1 LFLSDDCAWRALRA
15 AAMGNET
22 SRKPIKCLHNQPSP
36 SGSGLKSVVSE
47 PLDDRTDVLSFWYSL
62 MTSYRNPQG
71 KTKLVEH
78 SPSEIQH
85 VMILR
90 GEELMGVYG
99 IESGRPADEEI
110 ELRELHM
117 VDKRSR
123 CIRTMSMFKDKL
135 VSRKQAQVYEKPLR
149 LEVWHEKPGKRH
161 NGQVNAMVDFLIK
174 AILKRTQGGTASKIE
189 IETDVPSIFWPGSKS
204 ILSGPLDDHLDFER
218 LWQETVDMIKY
229 YTEELPGLRESV
241 VTAPEGEAGDD
252 FDTFTITHLVDRSET
267 IQPQGT
273 SSDKDEVE
281 WNVRNVFL
289 FKSKRLIEVEDW
301 GKKQAPLGA
310 PSRLFIGFLRDPL
323 RIEAWGEQSG
333 LRETRAG
340 AAVFWQGVINQCL
353 NRQCAQAEQAA
364 KEENPD

>member
-1 LFLSDDCAWRALRA
+1 
-15 AAMGNET
+15 MGNEA

-36 SGSGLKSVVSE
+36 SGNGLKSVVSD

-71 KTKLVEH
+71 KTQLVKN

-99 IESGRPADEEI
+99 VESGRPADEEI
-110 ELRELHM
+110 ELREIHM

-123 CIRTMSMFKDKL
+123 CIRTSSRYKDKL
-135 VSRKQAQVYEKPLR
+135 VSRKAAQVHEKPLT
-149 LEVWHEKPGKRH
+149 LEVWHEKPGKRS
-161 NGQVNAMVDFLIK
+161 NGQVSAMVDFLIK
-174 AILKRTQGGTASKIE
+174 AILMRTQGDTGAKID
-189 IETDVPSIFWPGSKS
+189 IESDVPSIFWPGSKS
-204 ILSGPLDDHLDFER
+204 ILSGPLDEHLDFER
-218 LWQETVDMIKY
+218 LWQETIDMIKY
-229 YTEELPGLRESV
+229 HTEELPGLRGSV

-267 IQPQGT
+267 TQSQGP

-281 WNVRNVFL
+281 LNMRKVFL
-289 FKSKRLIEVEDW
+289 FKSKRLIEIEEW

-310 PSRLFIGFLRDPL
+310 PSRLFLGFLSEPL

-353 NRQCAQAEQAA
+353 NRQSAQAEQAS
-364 KEENPD
+364 KEEDPD